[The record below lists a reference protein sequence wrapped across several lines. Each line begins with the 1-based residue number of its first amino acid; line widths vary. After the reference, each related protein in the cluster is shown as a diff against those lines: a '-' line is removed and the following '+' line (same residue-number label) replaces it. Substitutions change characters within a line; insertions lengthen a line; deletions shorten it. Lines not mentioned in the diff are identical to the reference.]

1 MVSRILVI
9 NILLYNYIIMD
20 LIKLKNKEIEELK
33 KKLKNVQRSRLRIKN
48 KLTQTLK
55 ELESYKEETIESTWD
70 IN

>member
-1 MVSRILVI
+1 
-9 NILLYNYIIMD
+9 MD